1 MEADTKT
8 LANRIRVRKHHA
20 RRVVRNNPI
29 RIPANLHMITP
40 CRWVARHLG
49 NIYAI
54 QIGDPS
60 ARGNPMPKRIHE
72 RLAKLIPAEARQT
85 AYASILRGLNDWH
98 PVIIRQSRT
107 NHRSL
112 HHDRNRLRF
121 GRSRSDCR
129 RYRQAARLRNRNRHR
144 HHMPQDADWEASRK
158 SFSDSP
164 ATTLGY
170 RREEGNPP
178 RKAKRE
184 DLLPTS

>member
-98 PVIIRQSRT
+98 PVIIRQSRQT
-107 NHRSL
+107 TEAYITTATAFASGEAVL
-112 HHDRNRLRF
+112 IVAATDKPLDCETETDIAITCPKMPTGKHHEKVLAIA
-121 GRSRSDCR
+121 
-129 RYRQAARLRNRNRHR
+129 QQRH
-144 HHMPQDADWEASRK
+144 
-158 SFSDSP
+158 
-164 ATTLGY
+164 
-170 RREEGNPP
+170 
-178 RKAKRE
+178 
-184 DLLPTS
+184 